1 MDFTKNFM
9 RCSLKIGRRSMFS
22 FKYLFISVL
31 IFPFIFFLYWLSKG
45 NLENKYS
52 LLYLLKVRF
61 DKETV
66 NQTTFLRIKEE
77 VNNNEAL
84 LKKLVADFLPLVPL
98 KDFFLTTVFHK
109 NQTFYCVIFF
119 ILIGAFQ
126 VFLVLTKP

>member
-1 MDFTKNFM
+1 
-9 RCSLKIGRRSMFS
+9 MFS